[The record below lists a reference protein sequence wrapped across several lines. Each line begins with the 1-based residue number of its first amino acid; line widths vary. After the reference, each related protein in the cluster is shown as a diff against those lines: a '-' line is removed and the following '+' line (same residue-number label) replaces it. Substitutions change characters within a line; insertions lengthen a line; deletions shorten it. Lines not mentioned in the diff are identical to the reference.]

1 MELEVMRVKDR
12 TLGRPSFKRERKDK
26 TATKEYKKRIDR
38 RSQLKK
44 QLTVASWEERTS
56 REVSDTVEEPSKI
69 EAKNYQ
75 LDLS

>member
-1 MELEVMRVKDR
+1 M
-12 TLGRPSFKRERKDK
+12 
-26 TATKEYKKRIDR
+26 ATKEYKKRVDW
-38 RSQLKK
+38 RSQLKN